1 MSTSEGSE
9 RVRTFG
15 IRTGRKWS
23 HFYSAAFTM
32 APQLEEAGEAM
43 GTHRRSVVPWYE
55 ETKPLEDPDAIKM
68 LQRGQKLLDAV
79 EKSDFCSTL
88 DARKY
93 PLFDPSE
100 LVLGPRLGLGGFGI
114 VLEVEQIVL
123 NHNSLAAASIGSSSK
138 TEDENDEFYD
148 EFDPEV
154 IDHID
159 YTDVMQAR
167 SFMEANVR
175 RMQVTR
181 LRGHEVEGAARYAVK
196 RLRSDLTEALLA
208 RGTIDLAMEAKFLA
222 RLSHPNIVKMRGYAS
237 GSSLRPDFFIVLD
250 RLYEI
255 LSRRVKD
262 WKHALQNHASEKL
275 WATLWRRDRKSGPKQ
290 NVAHDIMLER
300 LVVAYD
306 LAAAFSYMHLNRYVR
321 RKCHVTYLTLQR
333 FTHYVVLFL

>member
-1 MSTSEGSE
+1 LKLHTPCPS
-9 RVRTFG
+9 
-15 IRTGRKWS
+15 
-23 HFYSAAFTM
+23 M

-43 GTHRRSVVPWYE
+43 GAHCRVVVPWYQ

-100 LVLGPRLGLGGFGI
+100 LVLGPKLGLGGFGI
-114 VLEVEQIVL
+114 VLEVEEIVL
-123 NHNSLAAASIGSSSK
+123 HLKSLAAASIEST

-148 EFDPEV
+148 EFDPAV
-154 IDHID
+154 LDHTD
-159 YTDVMQAR
+159 FADVMQAR
-167 SFMEANVR
+167 SFMESNVR
-175 RMQVTR
+175 RKQVTR
-181 LRGHEVEGAARYAVK
+181 LHGQEVEGAARYALK
-196 RLRSDLTEALLA
+196 RLRSDLTDVLRA
-208 RGTIDLAMEAKFLA
+208 RGAIDLAMEAKFLA

-255 LSRRVKD
+255 LNRRIKD
-262 WKHALQNHASEKL
+262 WKYALRIHASEKL
-275 WATLWRRDRKSGPKQ
+275 WQTLWRRDRKKGSLQ

-300 LVVAYD
+300 LVISYD
-306 LAAAFSYMHLNRYVR
+306 LAAAFSYMHQNRYVWIGSP
-321 RKCHVTYLTLQR
+321 CH
-333 FTHYVVLFL
+333 